1 LKDIFGMSRVTIAV
15 ADPIHPAG
23 VSSLR
28 ERYDVA
34 VLPEMEDETER
45 AQAIA
50 KASAIVVRLFKVGNS
65 VLDRAP
71 HLKLVAKHGSGVDN
85 IDIPAATQYGVL
97 VANTPGGANATSVAE
112 GAVALMLAVLRR
124 IRDMDAC
131 VRDGRFNDRWS
142 INLHELWGKKVGLVG
157 FGQIARVTAR
167 ICGAGFNAAVMCYDP
182 FVSAGEMAALGV
194 EKVDDL
200 AQLAARSDIF
210 SIHAPL
216 SKATRHIVNADVLSA
231 MPAHAILI
239 NTSRGGVV
247 DEKALIAVLRQR
259 RIAGA
264 GIDVFEE
271 EPPALDN
278 PLFKLDNVVLS
289 PHVAGVTDE
298 SLKGMAMLVVE
309 LIDNVFSGR
318 RPHTLLNGS
327 IWESWKP

>member
-1 LKDIFGMSRVTIAV
+1 MSRITIAV

-23 VSSLR
+23 ISKLR
-28 ERYDVA
+28 ERYEVA
-34 VLPEMEDETER
+34 VLPEMEEETAR

-124 IRDMDAC
+124 VRDMDAC
-131 VRDGRFNDRWS
+131 VRDGRFNDRWT

-167 ICGAGFNAAVMCYDP
+167 ICGAGFNARVACYDP
-182 FVSAGEMAALGV
+182 FVSAGEMTALGV
-194 EKVDDL
+194 EKVDSL
-200 AQLAARSDIF
+200 PQLAAQSDIF

-216 SKATRHIVNADVLSA
+216 SDATRHLVDAVVLSA
-231 MPAHAILI
+231 MPAYAILV

-247 DEKALIAVLRQR
+247 DERALIDILRHR

-271 EPPALDN
+271 EPPASDN

-289 PHVAGVTDE
+289 PHVAGVTDD
-298 SLKGMAMLVVE
+298 SLKGMAMLVVD

-318 RPHTLLNGS
+318 RPPTLLNES
-327 IWESWKP
+327 VWEGWKP

>member
-1 LKDIFGMSRVTIAV
+1 MSRITIAV

-23 VSSLR
+23 ISKLR
-28 ERYDVA
+28 ERYEVA
-34 VLPEMEDETER
+34 VLPEMEEETAR

-124 IRDMDAC
+124 VRDMDAC
-131 VRDGRFNDRWS
+131 VRDGRFNDRWT

-167 ICGAGFNAAVMCYDP
+167 ICGAGFNARMACYDP
-182 FVSAGEMAALGV
+182 FVSAGEMTVLGV
-194 EKVDDL
+194 EKVDSL
-200 AQLAARSDIF
+200 PQLAAQSDIF

-216 SKATRHIVNADVLSA
+216 SDATRHLVDAVVLSA
-231 MPAHAILI
+231 MPAYAILV

-247 DEKALIAVLRQR
+247 DERALIDILRHR

-271 EPPALDN
+271 EPPASDN

-289 PHVAGVTDE
+289 PHVAGVTDD
-298 SLKGMAMLVVE
+298 SLKGMAMLVVD

-318 RPHTLLNGS
+318 RPPTLLNES
-327 IWESWKP
+327 VWEGWKP

>member
-1 LKDIFGMSRVTIAV
+1 MSRITIAV

-23 VSSLR
+23 VSRLR

-34 VLPEMEDETER
+34 VLPEMKQESER

-50 KASAIVVRLFKVGNS
+50 KASVIVVRLFKVGNS
-65 VLDRAP
+65 VFDRAP

-112 GAVALMLAVLRR
+112 GSVALMLAVLRR
-124 IRDMDAC
+124 VRDMDAC
-131 VRDGRFNDRWS
+131 VRDGRFDDRWT
-142 INLHELWGKKVGLVG
+142 IDLHELWGKQVGLVG

-167 ICGAGFNAAVMCYDP
+167 ICGPGFNAKVMCFDP
-182 FVSAGEMAALGV
+182 YVSADEMAALGV
-194 EKVDDL
+194 EKVDSL
-200 AQLAARSDIF
+200 PQLAARSDIF

-216 SKATRHIVNADVLSA
+216 SAATRHLVDAVVLSA
-231 MPAHAILI
+231 MPAHAILV

-247 DEKALIAVLRQR
+247 DEKALIDILQNR

-271 EPPALDN
+271 EPPVPDN
-278 PLFKLDNVVLS
+278 PLFKLGNVVLS
-289 PHVAGVTDE
+289 PHVAGVTDD
-298 SLKGMAMLVVE
+298 SLKGMAMLVVD

-318 RPHTLLNGS
+318 RPLTLLNES
-327 IWESWKP
+327 VWEGWKP

>member
-1 LKDIFGMSRVTIAV
+1 MSRITIAV

-23 VSSLR
+23 VSRLR

-34 VLPEMEDETER
+34 VLPEIEQESER

-50 KASAIVVRLFKVGNS
+50 KASAIVVRLFKVGS
-65 VLDRAP
+65 TVLNRAP

-124 IRDMDAC
+124 VRDMDAC
-131 VRDGRFNDRWS
+131 VRDGRFNDRWT

-167 ICGAGFNAAVMCYDP
+167 ICGAGFNASVSCYDP
-182 FVSAGEMAALGV
+182 FVSAGEMTALGV
-194 EKVDDL
+194 EKVDSL
-200 AQLAARSDIF
+200 PQLAVQSDIF

-216 SKATRHIVNADVLSA
+216 SESTRHLVDAAVLSA
-231 MPAHAILI
+231 MPAHAILV

-247 DEKALIAVLRQR
+247 NEKALIDLLRQR

-271 EPPALDN
+271 EPPASDN
-278 PLFKLDNVVLS
+278 PLFRLDNVVLS
-289 PHVAGVTDE
+289 PHVAGVTDD
-298 SLKGMAMLVVE
+298 SLKGMAMLVVD

-318 RPHTLLNGS
+318 RPPTLLNES
-327 IWESWKP
+327 VWEGWKP